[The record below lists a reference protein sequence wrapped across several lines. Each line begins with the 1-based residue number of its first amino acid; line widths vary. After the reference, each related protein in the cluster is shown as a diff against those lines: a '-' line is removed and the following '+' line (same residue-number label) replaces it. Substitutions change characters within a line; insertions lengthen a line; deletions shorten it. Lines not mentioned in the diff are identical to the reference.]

1 MSLSQLKKIALG
13 VMPAICVAIYS
24 VLFLYLNNVSEV
36 NISDIIYPLLLSL
49 SFAVITAGVCSIFT
63 KSLFKGGILGSIFFL
78 FA

>member
-49 SFAVITAGVCSIFT
+49 SFAVIAVGVCSIFT
-63 KSLFKGGILGSIFFL
+63 KSLLK
-78 FA
+78 AVY